1 MLPDPEKINEI
12 IRQAAITEILPRFGA
27 LTEAD
32 KSYKTAGDIVTI
44 ADQKAEEFL
53 IRELPK
59 IIPNSVVVG
68 EEGVEENPT
77 LIDQLL
83 KPGPAWIV
91 DPVDGTENFADHNPC
106 FAVLV
111 AYQLSG
117 ITEAAWMYD
126 PTQDTMQWALRG
138 QGAWQQIGEN
148 PATRLEVAKKLPI
161 EKMTASMKPN
171 ISKVFNKNV
180 MEAGLKIPN
189 KTVRYRCIG
198 QEYMDLSRGA
208 IHFARYGGRLKPWDY
223 APGVLIHSEAGG
235 YTALL
240 ETETT
245 YDPTRIADLVM
256 LSTPDRHSWKELS
269 VFFKQLA
276 AE

>member
-1 MLPDPEKINEI
+1 MLPDPDKVSAI
-12 IRQAAITEILPRFGA
+12 IRQAAITEILPRFGT
-27 LTEAD
+27 LREAD

-53 IRELPK
+53 IRELAK
-59 IIPNSVVVG
+59 IIPGSIVVG

-91 DPVDGTENFADHNPC
+91 DPVDGTANFADHNPC

-126 PTQDTMQWALRG
+126 PTQDTMQWAVRG
-138 QGAWQQIGEN
+138 QGAWQQIGLN
-148 PATRLEVAKKLPI
+148 PATKLLVAKPLAI
-161 EKMTASMKPN
+161 EKMTASMKPG
-171 ISKVFNKNV
+171 ISKVFNRNV
-180 MEAGLKIPN
+180 IDAGLKIPN

-198 QEYMDLSRGA
+198 QEYMDLSRRA

-240 ETETT
+240 DTETA

-256 LSTPDRHSWKELS
+256 LSTPDRQSWLDLS
-269 VFFKQLA
+269 QYFQD
-276 AE
+276 